1 MSINAK
7 LQQVG
12 KSIIEITQEVIN
24 FVLGGFQK
32 IFSPSEDDYPAVGL
46 QPFEGDSAEKKPFD
60 L

>member
-7 LQQVG
+7 IQQFG
-12 KSIIEITQEVIN
+12 KLILEITQEIIN

-32 IFSPSEDDYPAVGL
+32 IFSPSEDDYPVVGL
-46 QPFEGDSAEKKPFD
+46 QPFEGETAEKKPFD

>member
-1 MSINAK
+1 MSINSK

-12 KSIIEITQEVIN
+12 KSILEITQEVIN
-24 FVLGGFQK
+24 FLLGGFQK

-46 QPFEGDSAEKKPFD
+46 QPFEGKTAEKKHFD

>member
-1 MSINAK
+1 MSINSK

-12 KSIIEITQEVIN
+12 KLILEITEEVIN

-32 IFSPSEDDYPAVGL
+32 IFSPNEDDYPAVGL
-46 QPFEGDSAEKKPFD
+46 QPFEGETAEKKHFD